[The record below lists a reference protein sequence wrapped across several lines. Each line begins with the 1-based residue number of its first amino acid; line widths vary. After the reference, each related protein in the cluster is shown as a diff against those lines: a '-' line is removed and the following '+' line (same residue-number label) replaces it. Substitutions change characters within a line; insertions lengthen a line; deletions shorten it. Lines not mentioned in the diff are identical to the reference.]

1 MLRLLNAVC
10 CCLLLLSCLEEIQR
24 LLEHLI
30 CELAEFQ
37 SRTPNLVQLKQ
48 DCIAAVKLY
57 VELLQIVGVD
67 CARPKILDNV
77 HWVIDIGLFGCAEGF
92 SAGMQHFI
100 PCAGLA
106 VAPLNTV
113 GSCQQRE

>member
-1 MLRLLNAVC
+1 M
-10 CCLLLLSCLEEIQR
+10 
-24 LLEHLI
+24 
-30 CELAEFQ
+30 
-37 SRTPNLVQLKQ
+37 QLKQ